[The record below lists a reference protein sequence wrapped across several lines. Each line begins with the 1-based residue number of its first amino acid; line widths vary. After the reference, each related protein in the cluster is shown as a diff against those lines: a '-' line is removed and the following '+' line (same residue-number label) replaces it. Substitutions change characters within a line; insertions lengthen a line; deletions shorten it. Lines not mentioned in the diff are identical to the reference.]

1 MTTVLAEAARGLR
14 PGNEHLPLFLHVL
27 GAMVMVGGFV
37 LAFTSLGNSIRNG
50 GQISRLG
57 FRALLYGALP
67 GYLVMRVAAQW
78 IYDKEFPTPAHGPAP
93 KDPSW
98 IGIGFGVADGG
109 LLLLLI
115 ALLLSGLGLRR
126 ARRGGGGGGLV
137 TASTVLVGLI
147 LLTDLVAIFAM
158 TTKPA

>member
-14 PGNEHLPLFLHVL
+14 PGNEHLPLFVHVL
-27 GAMVMVGGFV
+27 GAMIMVGGFV
-37 LAFTSLGNSIRNG
+37 LAFTSLGSSIRNG

-67 GYLVMRVAAQW
+67 GYIVMRVGAQW
-78 IYDKEFPTPAHGPAP
+78 IYDKEFPGNPS

-137 TASTVLVGLI
+137 TASTVLVALI
-147 LLTDLVAIFAM
+147 LVTDLIAIFAM